1 MLRFA
6 AFMKITRSIKLF
18 EKAQHLIPGGVNS
31 PVRAFRSVGGQPR
44 FITRA
49 KGARLYDLDGNTYI
63 DYVLSWGPMI
73 LGHASPTVVSAI
85 KNAAE
90 RGTSY
95 GAPTELEVELAA
107 QIRDAFPSMEK
118 SRLVSSGTEA
128 VMSAIRVARGFTKRD
143 GVLKFEGCYHGHS
156 DYLLAKAGSGLTTL
170 GIPDSLGVPAD
181 FAKHTLTAPYNDIR
195 TVQRILRDRGK
206 DLACII
212 VEPVAGNMG
221 VVPPA
226 PDFLPA
232 LRQLATDHDILL
244 IFDEV
249 ISGFRVHYGGA
260 QALYGV
266 TPDLTVLG
274 KIIGGGLPVGA
285 YGGRRDIMDLIAP
298 AGPVYQAGT
307 LSGNPLAVTAGLA
320 TLKQLR
326 AKNLYKQLEERSAAL
341 ARGLADEAK
350 RAGIALTQTRVGS
363 MLTSF
368 FTQEPVVDWNSA
380 KKADTKRYG
389 LFFHGM
395 LEQGI
400 YLAPSQ
406 FEAAFLSTA
415 HTSADIEKTIRAARV
430 AFKSL

>member
-18 EKAQHLIPGGVNS
+18 EKAQHLISGGVNS

-44 FITRA
+44 FIKRA

-95 GAPTELEVELAA
+95 GAPTELEVDLAA

-326 AKNLYKQLEERSAAL
+326 AKNLYKQLEERSATL
-341 ARGLADEAK
+341 ARGVADEAK

-389 LFFHGM
+389 LFFHEM

>member
-18 EKAQHLIPGGVNS
+18 EKAQHLISGGVNS

-44 FITRA
+44 FIKRA

-95 GAPTELEVELAA
+95 GAPTELEVDLAA

-341 ARGLADEAK
+341 ARGVADEAK

-406 FEAAFLSTA
+406 FEAVFLSTA

>member
-44 FITRA
+44 FIKRA

-95 GAPTELEVELAA
+95 GAPTELEVDLAA

-326 AKNLYKQLEERSAAL
+326 AKNLYKQLEERSATL
-341 ARGLADEAK
+341 ARGVADEAK

-389 LFFHGM
+389 LFFNGM
-395 LEQGI
+395 LEQSI

-406 FEAAFLSTA
+406 FEAVFLSTA

>member
-18 EKAQHLIPGGVNS
+18 EKAQHLISGGVNS

-44 FITRA
+44 FIKRA

-95 GAPTELEVELAA
+95 GAPTELEVDLAA

-326 AKNLYKQLEERSAAL
+326 AKNLYKQLEERSATL
-341 ARGLADEAK
+341 ARGVADEAK

-389 LFFHGM
+389 LFFHEM

-406 FEAAFLSTA
+406 FEAVFLSTA

>member
-44 FITRA
+44 FIKRA

-95 GAPTELEVELAA
+95 GAPTELEVDLAA

-326 AKNLYKQLEERSAAL
+326 AKNLYKQLEERSATL
-341 ARGLADEAK
+341 ARGVADEAK

-368 FTQEPVVDWNSA
+368 FAQEPVVDWNSA

-389 LFFHGM
+389 LFFHEM

-406 FEAAFLSTA
+406 FEAVFLSTA

>member
-44 FITRA
+44 FIKRA

-95 GAPTELEVELAA
+95 GAPTELEVDLAA

-326 AKNLYKQLEERSAAL
+326 AKNLYKQLEERSATL
-341 ARGLADEAK
+341 ARGVADEAK

-368 FTQEPVVDWNSA
+368 FAQEPVVDWNSA

-406 FEAAFLSTA
+406 FEAVFLSTA

>member
-18 EKAQHLIPGGVNS
+18 EKAQHLISGGVNS

-44 FITRA
+44 FIKRA

-95 GAPTELEVELAA
+95 GAPTELEVDLAA

-341 ARGLADEAK
+341 ARGVADEAK

-389 LFFHGM
+389 LFFHEM

>member
-44 FITRA
+44 FIKRA

-95 GAPTELEVELAA
+95 GAPTELEVELAD

-221 VVPPA
+221 VVPPT

-368 FTQEPVVDWNSA
+368 FTQDPVVDWNSA